1 MSNDNKYINQLE
13 RCYKQIGALDPSSK
27 IVLLKGGSYK
37 IKQYYLEDNV
47 PRDIRG
53 ASMNLAYVE
62 EKVIPNYI
70 EKHFS
75 RDCIMYNGG
84 GNIFCILPE
93 SVGESFAMELEQ
105 EAEKYLVSANTAYV
119 AMCITRDEF
128 ENNYKETIRN
138 LERKLSSRKKMKIFN
153 PIISESAFAHQEYM
167 DWNDSRIKLSNQKCE
182 NASCQLCK
190 SRIASYIYE
199 DKKVC
204 ASCMHKAAIGKF
216 ARKDYL
222 EEYKKR
228 VGKEAVA
235 CDSFTDIDSDHIAVV
250 YGDGN
255 NMGQII
261 SNFNFITDMMKFSDE
276 VKEAATGSVYDTMKY
291 LGIDRFE
298 VVGLGGDDIF
308 VIVSGKVALKF
319 ATGLIKEYNNKFKKQ
334 NVSEN
339 ENKYES
345 TMSVGVCI
353 AKSNTPLRIML
364 EVAEDKLAEAKEL
377 AKINNANGKDT
388 GTISYAV
395 LDDPTETT
403 ESAETLYNL
412 KSTLAPYSTE
422 DMENLIDYIVGLKK
436 IKNVKSAL
444 RNIYDAYVNSECL
457 EEAYLFFNYRNAK
470 DKKNKIYEPV
480 IDGWEKKDGKY
491 FRNGTEA
498 FVWRDILELYNYV
511 EGNEI

>member
-1 MSNDNKYINQLE
+1 MSNDNKYKNQLE
-13 RCYKQIGALDPSSK
+13 NCYKIIGASDSSSK

-93 SVGESFAMELEQ
+93 SVDENFAMELEN

-119 AMCITRDEF
+119 TLCITRGEF
-128 ENNYKETIRN
+128 ENDYKKVIRE
-138 LERKLSSRKKMKIFN
+138 LERKLSSRKKLKIFN
-153 PIISESAFAHQEYM
+153 PIISESAFAPQGFM
-167 DWNDSRIKLSNQKCE
+167 DWNGSTIKLSNEKCE
-182 NASCQLCK
+182 PTSCQLCK

-204 ASCMHKAAIGKF
+204 ASCMHKAAVGKSS
-216 ARKDYL
+216 RKDYL

-228 VGKEAVA
+228 VGKDAVV
-235 CDSFTDIDSDHIAVV
+235 CDSFTNIDSDHIAVV

-261 SNFNFITDMMKFSDE
+261 RNFKFITDMMKFSDE
-276 VKEAATGSVYDTMKY
+276 VKEAATGSVYDTMKS

-334 NVSEN
+334 NVAEN
-339 ENKYES
+339 ENMYES

-377 AKINNANGKDT
+377 AKLNNTKGKDT

-403 ESAETLYNL
+403 ESSETLYHL
-412 KSTLAPYSTE
+412 KSTLSPYTTE
-422 DMENLIDYIVGLKK
+422 GMDDLIEYIEKLKRN
-436 IKNVKSAL
+436 KNAKSAL
-444 RNIYDAYVNSECL
+444 RNKYDAYTNSDCL

-470 DKKNKIYEPV
+470 DKKMKIYAPE
-480 IDGWEKKDGKY
+480 IDGWENKNGKY
-491 FRNGTEA
+491 SRNGTEA

-511 EGNEI
+511 EEN